1 MKYALREHVHELR
14 TLNKE
19 LAGRIRSLRYFKWV
33 LDFNKDDVFVEC
45 NGKLVGRK
53 CCPGTKIKAIDAG
66 VLSSCG
72 HAGSLVCLHH
82 CAAREECV
90 DPSCKAPVKT
100 SNIVTGKELG
110 CNVTHKAGGQWG
122 AKLTTIVKA
131 VKGLVADGDR
141 VLVFVQFK
149 DLKAKVAEALEA
161 DGIKTLQVKGTVQTQ
176 IKSLDVMQK
185 DELAKNDPRVLLL
198 TMDDESSS
206 GVNLTNANHA
216 VFVHPLLANSQAL
229 YDAYETQAIGR
240 VRRYG
245 QKKTVHIHR
254 FICEETMDTE
264 IFEERGRAGF
274 EARKKEID
282 DSKK

>member
-1 MKYALREHVHELR
+1 M
-14 TLNKE
+14 
-19 LAGRIRSLRYFKWV
+19 
-33 LDFNKDDVFVEC
+33 
-45 NGKLVGRK
+45 
-53 CCPGTKIKAIDAG
+53 
-66 VLSSCG
+66 
-72 HAGSLVCLHH
+72 CLHH

-110 CNVTHKAGGQWG
+110 CDVQHKAGGMWG
-122 AKLTTIVKA
+122 AKLTNIVKK
-131 VKGLVADGDR
+131 VKSLVEDNDR

-161 DGIKTLQVKGTVQTQ
+161 DGVKTLQVKGTVQTQ

-185 DELAKNDPRVLLL
+185 DVLDKNDPRVLLL

-216 VFVHPLLANSQAL
+216 IFVHPLLANTQAL

-245 QKKTVHIHR
+245 QKKIVYIHR
-254 FICEETMDTE
+254 FVCEDTMDSE
-264 IFEERGRAGF
+264 IFEERGRRGF
-274 EARKKEID
+274 EERKKEIEA
-282 DSKK
+282 SKEEEE